1 MNNQQQKWL
10 YFSLLSL
17 VWGSSFILMK
27 KALLGVTPIQ
37 LGALRMIFT
46 AVFLLS
52 VATPSLKKIEKK
64 HYKYIFYTAIAG
76 IVYGVSR
83 SGRNIVLYV
92 INVSYHLWNC
102 IK

>member
-10 YFSLLSL
+10 YLILLSL

-46 AVFLLS
+46 AIFLL
-52 VATPSLKKIEKK
+52 
-64 HYKYIFYTAIAG
+64 
-76 IVYGVSR
+76 
-83 SGRNIVLYV
+83 
-92 INVSYHLWNC
+92 
-102 IK
+102 

>member
-37 LGALRMIFT
+37 LGALRMMIT
-46 AVFLLS
+46 AIFLLLVGCYS
-52 VATPSLKKIEKK
+52 SLQRIQK
-64 HYKYIFYTAIAG
+64 
-76 IVYGVSR
+76 
-83 SGRNIVLYV
+83 RNIG
-92 INVSYHLWNC
+92 
-102 IK
+102 

>member
-1 MNNQQQKWL
+1 MEKSIKNYL
-10 YFSLLSL
+10 TLLFL
-17 VWGSSFILMK
+17 ATVWGSSFILMK

-64 HYKYIFYTAIAG
+64 E
-76 IVYGVSR
+76 
-83 SGRNIVLYV
+83 L
-92 INVSYHLWNC
+92 NC
-102 IK
+102 